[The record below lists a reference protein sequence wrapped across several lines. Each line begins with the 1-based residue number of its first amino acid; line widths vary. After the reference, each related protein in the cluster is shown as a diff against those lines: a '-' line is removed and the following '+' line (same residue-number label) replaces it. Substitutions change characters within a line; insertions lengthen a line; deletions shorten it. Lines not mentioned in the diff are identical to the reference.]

1 MFIWEHL
8 KSLRNCGKL
17 KNIVPEAWHDAPRRT
32 DRRNKRNPL
41 RLKQDRYNL
50 SMIKEYF
57 QQNAHLTDDF
67 EIKRAVARGRWYVR
81 NEITGVIKL
90 KKYRTMKQR
99 YYDD

>member
-1 MFIWEHL
+1 MHPLVRNLYKRVLIVGRDYPAGLEHV
-8 KSLRNCGKL
+8 KK
-17 KNIVPEAWHDAPRRT
+17 KA
-32 DRRNKRNPL
+32 
-41 RLKQDRYNL
+41 
-50 SMIKEYF
+50 KEYF